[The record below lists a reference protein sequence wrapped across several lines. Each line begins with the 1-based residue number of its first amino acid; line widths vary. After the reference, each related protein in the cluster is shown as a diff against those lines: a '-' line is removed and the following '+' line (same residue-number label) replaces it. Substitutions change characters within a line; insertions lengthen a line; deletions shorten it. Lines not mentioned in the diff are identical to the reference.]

1 MINCVG
7 YNANIGDFRTL
18 ELIESYH
25 NQNPDMSYGQ
35 LRSGVLKAQ
44 RYQVYSTPSQ
54 PDDRFYMN
62 ELTKS
67 NHNLIESS
75 GGYHEWALKTGKQ
88 QAANPFLVQGR
99 PGACS

>member
-25 NQNPDMSYGQ
+25 NQNPNMSYGQ
-35 LRSGVLKAQ
+35 LRSAILQAQ
-44 RYQVYSTPSQ
+44 RYQAYSTPSQ
-54 PDDRFYMN
+54 LDDRFYMN

-67 NHNLIESS
+67 NHNLIESTE
-75 GGYHEWALKTGKQ
+75 GYHEWALKTGQQ

-99 PGACS
+99 HGACS